1 MGEEDVLRASQTAKN
16 AKVVAV
22 HMDAVNHMSLTR
34 EELRSYVKKQG
45 IESRV
50 DIPEDG
56 ASLEF

>member
-1 MGEEDVLRASQTAKN
+1 VLRASQATEN
-16 AKVVAV
+16 AKIVAV
-22 HMDAVNHMSLTR
+22 HMDSINHMSLTR
-34 EELRSYVKKQG
+34 EELRAYVKKHG